1 MKSSLSSGSHLTR
14 CVALS
19 GLFCVALAA
28 STAHACPPGTMP
40 DPNYN
45 PSSPGARAHP
55 QRCVPAPKPTAKYAG
70 TINPNIEQA
79 KPHSAMQMQQDHSK
93 VKPQPGAPIQTA
105 NSGSNERAII
115 FVGGKSALNPQPIPP
130 GNVPHPSD
138 PLEKH

>member
-19 GLFCVALAA
+19 GLLCVALAA

-105 NSGSNERAII
+105 NSDADGHCSFTSVDKSKREKTPVA
-115 FVGGKSALNPQPIPP
+115 FVARNGDDDSG
-130 GNVPHPSD
+130 D
-138 PLEKH
+138 FD